1 MSSKPDI
8 KFIVRELRKNETQA
22 EHIFWNF
29 VKNRKIK
36 NRKFTRQF
44 AIIFEFEENKRFFIT
59 DFYCHELKLIIEID
73 GKIHDFQKEYDSLRT
88 YILNILLRFRKS
100 KFMYILRSFSISKV
114 TAQSFVALYS
124 SGI

>member
-22 EHIFWNF
+22 EYI
-29 VKNRKIK
+29 
-36 NRKFTRQF
+36 
-44 AIIFEFEENKRFFIT
+44 
-59 DFYCHELKLIIEID
+59 
-73 GKIHDFQKEYDSLRT
+73 LRT

-114 TAQSFVALYS
+114 TAQNFRPS
-124 SGI
+124 